1 MTEEHNIRTQIQLTR
16 NGPSVHRLRPS
27 LHFARHLPQHQVECL
42 VLQQGTIEH
51 QLSKPPSRYF
61 FFHHSLSWDVG
72 RARLVRSTPERAVR
86 VRAPA
91 GDIVLCSWAKHLT
104 FTVPLS
110 TLVYKWVPGNLMLRV
125 NLRWTSIPPWGE

>member
-16 NGPSVHRLRPS
+16 NGPPVHRLRPS

-61 FFHHSLSWDVG
+61 FSI
-72 RARLVRSTPERAVR
+72 TPFL
-86 VRAPA
+86 
-91 GDIVLCSWAKHLT
+91 GI
-104 FTVPLS
+104 
-110 TLVYKWVPGNLMLRV
+110 
-125 NLRWTSIPPWGE
+125 WGEHGRGHCVVFLGKTLNFHIASLHPGV

>member
-1 MTEEHNIRTQIQLTR
+1 MTEDHNIRAQIQLSR

-61 FFHHSLSWDVG
+61 FFPSLPFLGCGAGTVSALDSGASGPGPSPGRGHCVVFLGKTLNVHSASL
-72 RARLVRSTPERAVR
+72 
-86 VRAPA
+86 
-91 GDIVLCSWAKHLT
+91 HLG
-104 FTVPLS
+104 V
-110 TLVYKWVPGNLMLRV
+110 
-125 NLRWTSIPPWGE
+125 